1 MLWINKNWKTI
12 FGIVVVISIF
22 LMLTDHLL
30 IVSSIILMW
39 APALYLWKII
49 KDMPDKK

>member
-12 FGIVVVISIF
+12 LWIVVVIFIF
-22 LMLTDHLL
+22 LMLTDHIL

-39 APALYLWKII
+39 APTFYLWKID
-49 KDMPDKK
+49 KDMPDKN